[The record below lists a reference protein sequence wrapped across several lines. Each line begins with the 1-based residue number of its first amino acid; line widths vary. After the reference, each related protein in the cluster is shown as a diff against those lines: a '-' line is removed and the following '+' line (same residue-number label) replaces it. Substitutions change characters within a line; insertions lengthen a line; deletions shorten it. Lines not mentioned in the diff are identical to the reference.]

1 MSKLDRTEDEHRSLR
16 SLSTIT
22 RLGAWREPVAITASF
37 GGHKALSLT
46 ELDIK
51 TRARH
56 DVACL
61 TMFRRSHMKK
71 IMAPI
76 IVVVVVLAY
85 FAFVISALFV
95 EPNVTAARIIVVTI
109 VTLLAGALV
118 AVLIQ
123 RIKEIKKGEDD
134 DLGEY

>member
-1 MSKLDRTEDEHRSLR
+1 
-16 SLSTIT
+16 
-22 RLGAWREPVAITASF
+22 
-37 GGHKALSLT
+37 
-46 ELDIK
+46 
-51 TRARH
+51 
-56 DVACL
+56 
-61 TMFRRSHMKK
+61 MKK